1 MNKKMR
7 DLLEKINSKKVL
19 AKSFMEEDNKDI
31 KKANAL
37 LDEIDKL
44 EEEYKAEERL
54 YKLEKEFFMEL
65 IDQVSINALSKR
77 DLLLILKALE
87 YTNENTGL
95 EDFIDLRNNIVKEIC
110 FLTETTEEDFINYL
124 ESSK

>member
-1 MNKKMR
+1 
-7 DLLEKINSKKVL
+7 
-19 AKSFMEEDNKDI
+19 
-31 KKANAL
+31 
-37 LDEIDKL
+37 
-44 EEEYKAEERL
+44 
-54 YKLEKEFFMEL
+54 MEL

-95 EDFIDLRNNIVKEIC
+95 EDFIDLRNNIVKELC
-110 FLTETTEEDFINYL
+110 FLTETTEADFINYL

>member
-1 MNKKMR
+1 
-7 DLLEKINSKKVL
+7 
-19 AKSFMEEDNKDI
+19 
-31 KKANAL
+31 
-37 LDEIDKL
+37 
-44 EEEYKAEERL
+44 
-54 YKLEKEFFMEL
+54 MEL

-77 DLLLILKALE
+77 DLLE

-124 ESSK
+124 ESNK

>member
-1 MNKKMR
+1 
-7 DLLEKINSKKVL
+7 
-19 AKSFMEEDNKDI
+19 
-31 KKANAL
+31 
-37 LDEIDKL
+37 
-44 EEEYKAEERL
+44 
-54 YKLEKEFFMEL
+54 MEL

-110 FLTETTEEDFINYL
+110 FLTETTEEDFITT
-124 ESSK
+124 

>member
-1 MNKKMR
+1 
-7 DLLEKINSKKVL
+7 
-19 AKSFMEEDNKDI
+19 
-31 KKANAL
+31 
-37 LDEIDKL
+37 
-44 EEEYKAEERL
+44 
-54 YKLEKEFFMEL
+54 MEL

-110 FLTETTEEDFINYL
+110 FLNETTEEDFINYL

>member
-1 MNKKMR
+1 
-7 DLLEKINSKKVL
+7 
-19 AKSFMEEDNKDI
+19 
-31 KKANAL
+31 
-37 LDEIDKL
+37 
-44 EEEYKAEERL
+44 
-54 YKLEKEFFMEL
+54 MEL

-110 FLTETTEEDFINYL
+110 FVSETTEEDFVNYL
-124 ESSK
+124 ESGK

>member
-1 MNKKMR
+1 
-7 DLLEKINSKKVL
+7 
-19 AKSFMEEDNKDI
+19 
-31 KKANAL
+31 
-37 LDEIDKL
+37 
-44 EEEYKAEERL
+44 
-54 YKLEKEFFMEL
+54 MEL

-110 FLTETTEEDFINYL
+110 FLTETTEEDFIIYL

>member
-1 MNKKMR
+1 
-7 DLLEKINSKKVL
+7 
-19 AKSFMEEDNKDI
+19 
-31 KKANAL
+31 
-37 LDEIDKL
+37 
-44 EEEYKAEERL
+44 
-54 YKLEKEFFMEL
+54 MEL

-95 EDFIDLRNNIVKEIC
+95 RNNIVKEIC

>member
-1 MNKKMR
+1 
-7 DLLEKINSKKVL
+7 
-19 AKSFMEEDNKDI
+19 
-31 KKANAL
+31 
-37 LDEIDKL
+37 
-44 EEEYKAEERL
+44 
-54 YKLEKEFFMEL
+54 MEL

-110 FLTETTEEDFINYL
+110 FLTETNEEEFIKYL
-124 ESSK
+124 ESNN